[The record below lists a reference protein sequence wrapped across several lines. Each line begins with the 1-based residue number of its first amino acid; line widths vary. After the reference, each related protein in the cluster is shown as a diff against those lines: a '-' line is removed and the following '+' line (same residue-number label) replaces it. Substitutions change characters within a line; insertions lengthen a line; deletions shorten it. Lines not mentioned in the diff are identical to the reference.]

1 MQYINHHCFINIDQ
15 MMISC
20 KVAHRVNSCRVI
32 VWYIFVFL
40 STDLILDELMYLKWS
55 DSLQMLSLLQ
65 WYLTDYTILIYL
77 HICDQYLFLIIYHE
91 ICYHRMTS
99 AAKSVCTD
107 YVKFIFC
114 SSLNCCSSSVEIVEN
129 IESHL
134 NLQSNMIFRV
144 ICQTLNLMSSSS
156 FSITERKLRRTRL
169 NCDWVYLICQFKFS
183 IIKYTDQ
190 TDRSLWYWVRA
201 VLSVDINNRTSVA
214 LSESSFWVSH
224 HQSSVCISL

>member
-1 MQYINHHCFINIDQ
+1 MQYVDHHCFINIDQ
-15 MMISC
+15 MMIPC
-20 KVAHRVNSCRVI
+20 KVTHRVNSCRVI
-32 VWYIFVFL
+32 VWYIFIFL
-40 STDLILDELMYLKWS
+40 LTDLVLGELMCSKWS
-55 DSLQMLSLLQ
+55 DSLQVLSLLW
-65 WYLTDYTILIYL
+65 WYLTDCTMLIHL
-77 HICDQYLFLIIYHE
+77 HICDQYLFLVVYHE

-129 IESHL
+129 IGSHL

-144 ICQTLNLMSSSS
+144 ICQTLNLMLSPS
-156 FSITERKLRRTRL
+156 FSITGRKLRRTRL
-169 NCDWVYLICQFKFS
+169 DHNWVHLICQFKFS

-190 TDRSLWYWVRA
+190 VNRSPWCWVRA

-214 LSESSFWVSH
+214 LFRSSFWVSH
-224 HQSSVCISL
+224 HQSSVCILL

>member
-1 MQYINHHCFINIDQ
+1 
-15 MMISC
+15 MILC
-20 KVAHRVNSCRVI
+20 KVAHRVNLYRVI

-40 STDLILDELMYLKWS
+40 LTDLILDELIYLKWS
-55 DSLQMLSLLQ
+55 DSLQVLSLLQ
-65 WYLTDYTILIYL
+65 WYLTDYTMLIHL
-77 HICDQYLFLIIYHE
+77 HICDQYLFLVVYYE

-114 SSLNCCSSSVEIVEN
+114 SDLNCCSSSVEIVEN
-129 IESHL
+129 IESYL
-134 NLQSNMIFRV
+134 DLQSNMIFRI

-190 TDRSLWYWVRA
+190 TDRSLWCWVRA

-214 LSESSFWVSH
+214 LFRSSFWVSH

>member
-1 MQYINHHCFINIDQ
+1 
-15 MMISC
+15 
-20 KVAHRVNSCRVI
+20 
-32 VWYIFVFL
+32 
-40 STDLILDELMYLKWS
+40 
-55 DSLQMLSLLQ
+55 MLSLLQ

-77 HICDQYLFLIIYHE
+77 HICDQYLFLVVYHE

-99 AAKSVCTD
+99 VTKSVCTD

-129 IESHL
+129 IEPHL
-134 NLQSNMIFRV
+134 DLQSNMIFRV

-190 TDRSLWYWVRA
+190 ADRSLWYWVRA
-201 VLSVDINNRTSVA
+201 VLSVNINNETSVA
-214 LSESSFWVSH
+214 LFRSSFWVSY
-224 HQSSVCISL
+224 HQSSVCILL